1 MRLWDCLA
9 PLSTVWDGAGSSP
22 TPGASRCRH
31 KQRSEAISGP
41 ILFRLV
47 QQSVQLRRTYAAHVS
62 CLAHVVKNTVEAAYR
77 RSDLLEQRSEVMDAW
92 GRCIA

>member
-1 MRLWDCLA
+1 MARSGTIGFESH
-9 PLSTVWDGAGSSP
+9 PR
-22 TPGASRCRH
+22 ASQCRY

>member
-1 MRLWDCLA
+1 MAL
-9 PLSTVWDGAGSSP
+9 DGTQWHNRVRVPPPEPAQ
-22 TPGASRCRH
+22 CRY